1 MGRLSPHPLYRRIVV
16 SPIPT
21 CFRSYR
27 PQFATPWIVKKK
39 KKRFSV
45 WYVYS
50 TPYYSRFLFPFL
62 IREKKLFI
70 REREVF
76 GLPLILN
83 DTKPNFNIVFIRVR
97 CV

>member
-1 MGRLSPHPLYRRIVV
+1 LD
-16 SPIPT
+16 
-21 CFRSYR
+21 C
-27 PQFATPWIVKKK
+27 Q
-39 KKRFSV
+39 KRKLFSA

-50 TPYYSRFLFPFL
+50 TPYYSRFFFFSFL

-83 DTKPNFNIVFIRVR
+83 DTKPNFNIVFI
-97 CV
+97 